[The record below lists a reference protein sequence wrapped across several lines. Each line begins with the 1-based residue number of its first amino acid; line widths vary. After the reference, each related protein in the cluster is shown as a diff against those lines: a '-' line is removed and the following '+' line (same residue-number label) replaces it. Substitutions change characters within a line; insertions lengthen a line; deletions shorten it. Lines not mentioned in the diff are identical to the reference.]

1 MTIYL
6 ENCLTT
12 VYIYALPATNIQFMN
27 CSRVFYLIFLVFL
40 SATVFSQDT
49 IFFVKQYHQVV
60 KVIEIEESKVQYRKF
75 ENLEGPVYSVAK
87 NEILSIHY
95 RNGARDSFNVAAPAV
110 DEKQLQKN
118 ELLKLMKTPHVAVYV
133 SSNDSASIIHAKHA
147 LQNTTS
153 WNLVN
158 EKSLSKFIVRFAFV
172 SIGLGDKKGKAQF
185 LDPKTETLILETN
198 TVNTA
203 FSWDINT
210 KRGVIDKI
218 VNKEIRR
225 LLTK

>member
-1 MTIYL
+1 MLI
-6 ENCLTT
+6 
-12 VYIYALPATNIQFMN
+12 ATNIQSMN
-27 CSRVFYLIFLVFL
+27 RSGVFYLIFLIFL
-40 SATVFSQDT
+40 PAIVFSQDT
-49 IFFVKQYHQVV
+49 IFFVKQYQYVV
-60 KVIEIEESKVQYRKF
+60 KVIEIEDSKVKYRKF
-75 ENLEGPVYSVAK
+75 DNLEGPIYSVAK

-95 RNGARDSFNVAAPAV
+95 SNGTRDSFNVAAPAFA
-110 DEKQLQKN
+110 EKQLEKN

-133 SSNDSASIIHAKHA
+133 SSDDSAAIIHAKRA

-158 EKSLSKFIVRFAFV
+158 EKSLSKFIVRFTFV

-185 LDPKTETLILETN
+185 LDPQTGTLILETN

-203 FSWDINT
+203 FSWDVNT

-218 VNKEIRR
+218 VNKEIRK
-225 LLTK
+225 LLTE